1 MTARAAALPKRGLPK
16 HITMRAWAALLVLLY
31 TLSGLTSLAYEV
43 LWARM
48 LSVQF
53 GVSIFGVVVS
63 VTAFMAGLGL
73 GSILGVRYSRAVR
86 NPLMIFALLEACIAV
101 YALASP
107 WLLRMS
113 DAWLG
118 NVAPRVGLE
127 SWYVLQ
133 GAGALLLL
141 LIPALAMG
149 AAFAFMLKALSP
161 SPISLSK
168 IYGLNACGGGVGALL
183 PLWLLP
189 AFGWS
194 RALQIVAVIGLAV
207 GLAAWFMARFAW
219 ARQQQITQITT
230 AMSRPGTLTLLA
242 YAGVGAAAL
251 ILQVAWTR
259 LFGMA
264 LLRTEYVL
272 AVILAVF
279 VVGIGLGSLL
289 SGIESRSKS
298 ALPRTWFNFLPLAA
312 SAFALLSLWCLPLI
326 SAWAERASFDSLF
339 SAITYQALVLAAV
352 TLPVTLIFGAWLPLL
367 NARVGATNQSGA
379 WLYGVNS
386 VGAALGVL
394 AAGLILLPGVGAAG
408 TVCVA
413 ALILFICGMALSGK
427 RQRLLLLALGLTGLS
442 VLAWPV
448 RDLPPVARLLP
459 VAQAGAK
466 DIYRH
471 EDALTITHVVERADG
486 QRILLTD
493 LQRMDAA
500 SDQAAVAAQE
510 NQARLP
516 LLLHPAPRSVLFLG
530 LGTGISVAG
539 SKPFPALSRTAVE
552 LSQGAIVAA
561 RTWFAPVNENMMQ
574 QTKIV
579 RDDARRFLRADTAAY
594 DVIVGDLFHPDLAGH
609 SALLSVQQFARAK
622 SRLAE
627 GGLFVQW
634 LALNQFD
641 APSLDIVLRSF
652 QRVFPEAAIF
662 MDGFRLALVGPKDKL
677 PGAPALLAN
686 LRRLA
691 PAAQQEATG
700 AEGAWTWLGR
710 YGGKIPPGAGA
721 VQDEWAPRIEF
732 RLPRA
737 RYRGDLNLALLIEK
751 LLGSRPSLA
760 QAAQE
765 LNVAPPDLADFERA
779 FSATELA
786 LRAWLATL
794 QGKDEGARLMRL
806 AYQANP
812 QDRWIGFALADSMLA
827 TLPQVLSQGLDERQA
842 LQTILKI
849 RPDHAE
855 VLRALWH
862 LERTAGNVKE
872 AESYRARLQA
882 ASPLD
887 SEIRAQR

>member
-1 MTARAAALPKRGLPK
+1 M
-16 HITMRAWAALLVLLY
+16 HITLRTWAALLIFLY
-31 TLSGLTSLAYEV
+31 TLSGLTGLAYEV

-53 GVSIFGVVVS
+53 GASIFGVVVS
-63 VTAFMAGLGL
+63 VTAYMAGLGL
-73 GSILGVRYSRAVR
+73 GSIWGVRYSRSVR
-86 NPLMIFALLEACIAV
+86 NPLLVFALLEAGIAL

-107 WLLRMS
+107 WLLHGA
-113 DAWLG
+113 DLQLG
-118 NVAPRVGLE
+118 LMAPQLSLA

-133 GAGALLLL
+133 GTGALLLL

-149 AAFAFMLKALSP
+149 AAFTFMLRALSP
-161 SPISLSK
+161 SAIPLSK
-168 IYGLNACGGGVGALL
+168 IYGLNACGGGIGALL

-194 RALQIVAVIGLAV
+194 QAMWIIAGAGLIV
-207 GLAAWFMARFAW
+207 GLVALFMARSAW
-219 ARQQQITQITT
+219 ARQQRTEITT
-230 AMSRPGTLTLLA
+230 ATGKPGILTLLA

-251 ILQVAWTR
+251 ILEVAWTR
-259 LFGMA
+259 LFGMV

-279 VVGIGLGSLL
+279 VIGMGLGSLL
-289 SGIESRSKS
+289 SGIGNHNRRAQSS
-298 ALPRTWFNFLPLAA
+298 TWFKLLPLAA

-326 SAWAERASFDSLF
+326 SAWAERANFGSLF
-339 SAITYQALVLAAV
+339 SAITSQALVLAAL

-367 NARVGATNQSGA
+367 SARVGATNLSGP

-386 VGAALGVL
+386 LGAALGAL
-394 AAGLILLPGVGAAG
+394 TAGLLLLPGAGAAG

-413 ALILFICGMALSGK
+413 ALLLFICGMALSGK
-427 RQRLLLLALGLTGLS
+427 RQRLLLLTLGLIGLGA
-442 VLAWPV
+442 LAWPV
-448 RDLPPVARLLP
+448 RALPPVARLLP
-459 VAQAGAK
+459 VAQAEAK

-500 SDQAAVAAQE
+500 SDQAAVAVQE

-539 SKPFPALSRTAVE
+539 SQPFPDLSRTAVE

-561 RTWFAPVNENMMQ
+561 RTQFAAVNKNIMP
-574 QTKIV
+574 QTKII
-579 RDDARRFLRADTAAY
+579 RDDARRFLRADTKTY
-594 DVIVGDLFHPDLAGH
+594 DVIIGDLFHPDLAGH
-609 SALLSVQQFARAK
+609 SALLSVQQFARAQA
-622 SRLAE
+622 RLAK

-641 APSLDIVLRSF
+641 VESLDIVLRSF
-652 QRVFPEAAIF
+652 RRVFPEAVLF
-662 MDGFRLALVGPKDKL
+662 VDGFRLALVGPKDKL
-677 PGAPALLAN
+677 LGAPAMLAN
-686 LRRLA
+686 LRRLV
-691 PAAQQEATG
+691 PAAQQEASGT
-700 AEGAWTWLGR
+700 EGTWTWLGR
-710 YGGKIPPGAGA
+710 YWGRIPPSAGA

-737 RYRGDLNLALLIEK
+737 RYRSDLNLALLIEK

-760 QAAQE
+760 QSAQG
-765 LNVAPPDLADFERA
+765 LNVDTPDQSDFERA

-786 LRAWLATL
+786 LRGWLASL
-794 QGKDEGARLMRL
+794 QGSDEGTRLMRL

-827 TLPQVLSQGLDERQA
+827 TLPQALGQGMDEREA

-862 LERTAGNVKE
+862 LERAAGNVKAAE
-872 AESYRARLQA
+872 AYRARLQA
-882 ASPLD
+882 VSPLD
-887 SEIRAQR
+887 NEIRKGF